1 MRSSTRTVR
10 CKCAWSRVNAASS
23 GRYQCRYVSLFNVT
37 ERTPRS
43 TPCTT
48 PHHPQ
53 LSLPL
58 CPVPRCPV
66 GFYQLD
72 PMPNGVFPPTYRRPG
87 NMPIRT
93 FPSRCSV
100 LFDCSY
106 RLSRCLCVNTTSC
119 GACTRSTQGQ
129 QEEQEG
135 TPRRTQT
142 TAPLT
147 HTIQVLV
154 PILRRR
160 SCRRGATYR

>member
-58 CPVPRCPV
+58 CPVAP
-66 GFYQLD
+66 LD
-72 PMPNGVFPPTYRRPG
+72 SISSILCLMVHCHRHIVAHATCLYTHSPHDA
-87 NMPIRT
+87 
-93 FPSRCSV
+93 SV